1 MRSSVTYSLALIWF
15 CAAAHAADVNVQV
28 RTADGQPVANA
39 VVTITPTAKGPG
51 GQIKFAWPL
60 RVGQRDLAFD
70 PFVLIVPAG
79 AQVAFPNFD
88 TVRHHVYSFSPAKK
102 FEIQLY
108 GHDETRS
115 VAFPT
120 AGVVAIG
127 CNIHDKM
134 SAFVYVTDTPYAAK
148 TDASGNATIAN
159 VPSGAASAQIWH
171 PQAVGADQRVEQ
183 SLTVSAQSPTTLT
196 AELELRAQR
205 RVRHGAY

>member
-1 MRSSVTYSLALIWF
+1 
-15 CAAAHAADVNVQV
+15 
-28 RTADGQPVANA
+28 
-39 VVTITPTAKGPG
+39 
-51 GQIKFAWPL
+51 
-60 RVGQRDLAFD
+60 
-70 PFVLIVPAG
+70 
-79 AQVAFPNFD
+79 
-88 TVRHHVYSFSPAKK
+88 VRHHVYSFSPAKK

-115 VAFPT
+115 VAFPA

-196 AELELRAQR
+196 AELELRAKR

>member
-1 MRSSVTYSLALIWF
+1 MRPSVALSLSLLWF
-15 CAAAHAADVNVQV
+15 CASAHAADVNVQV

-39 VVTITPTAKGPG
+39 VVTIMPAARSPSEPV
-51 GQIKFAWPL
+51 KFAWPL
-60 RVGQRDLAFD
+60 RVGQRELAFD

-88 TVRHHVYSFSPAKK
+88 TVRHHVYSFSPARK

-120 AGVVAIG
+120 AGIVAIG

-148 TDASGNATIAN
+148 TDASGNATIAD

-171 PQAVGADQRVEQ
+171 PKAVGANQRVEQ
-183 SLTVSAQSPTTLT
+183 SLTVSAQAATTLI
-196 AELELRAQR
+196 AELDLRAQR
-205 RVRHGAY
+205 RERNGAY

>member
-15 CAAAHAADVNVQV
+15 CATAHAADVNVQV

-39 VVTITPTAKGPG
+39 VVTIMPTAKGPG
-51 GQIKFAWPL
+51 GPIKFTWPL
-60 RVGQRDLAFD
+60 RVGQRELAFD

-134 SAFVYVTDTPYAAK
+134 SAFVFVTDTPYAAK
-148 TDASGNATIAN
+148 TDASGNATVAE
-159 VPSGAASAQIWH
+159 VPAGAASAQVWH
-171 PQAVGADQRVEQ
+171 PQAVGTNQRIEQ
-183 SLTVSAQSPTTLT
+183 SLTVSAHAATTLT
-196 AELELRAQR
+196 AALELRAQR

>member
-1 MRSSVTYSLALIWF
+1 MRSSITCSLALIWF
-15 CAAAHAADVNVQV
+15 CAAVHAADVNVQV
-28 RTADGQPVANA
+28 RTAAGQPVANA
-39 VVTITPTAKGPG
+39 VVTIMPTAKGPG
-51 GQIKFAWPL
+51 GPVKFAWPL
-60 RVGQRDLAFD
+60 RIGQRELAFD
-70 PFVLIVPAG
+70 PFVLVVPVG

-108 GHDETRS
+108 GHDETRA

-134 SAFVYVTDTPYAAK
+134 NAFVYVTDTPYAAK
-148 TDASGNATIAN
+148 TDASGNATIN
-159 VPSGAASAQIWH
+159 DVPPGAASVQIWH

-183 SLTVSAQSPTTLT
+183 SLTVSAQAATTLS
-196 AELELRAQR
+196 AELDLRAQR
-205 RVRHGAY
+205 RVRHGTY